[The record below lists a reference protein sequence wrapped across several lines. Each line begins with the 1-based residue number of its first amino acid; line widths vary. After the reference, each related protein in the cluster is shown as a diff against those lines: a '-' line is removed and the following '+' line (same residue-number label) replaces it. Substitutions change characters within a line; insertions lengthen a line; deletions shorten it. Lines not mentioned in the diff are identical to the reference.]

1 MSKCKICG
9 NKTISYSHPRFD
21 MIFHECKQCEFI
33 FKDQSNYLSLGDE
46 LKVYNNHQN
55 DESNIG
61 YINFLTNFIDAAIM
75 PYIQK
80 GDVLDFGSG
89 PNPVLAK
96 IMREQY
102 LFKVDIYDPFYSPE
116 KVYENKEYDLITSTE
131 VVEHL
136 SEPTNEIKMLVNHL
150 KPNGVISLMTL
161 FHPRDRNK
169 FFDWF
174 YIRDTTH
181 ISFYTPKTIDCIA
194 KQFNLKVIYTNEYRY
209 TVLRK
214 TA

>member
-1 MSKCKICG
+1 
-9 NKTISYSHPRFD
+9 
-21 MIFHECKQCEFI
+21 
-33 FKDQSNYLSLGDE
+33 
-46 LKVYNNHQN
+46 
-55 DESNIG
+55 
-61 YINFLTNFIDAAIM
+61 
-75 PYIQK
+75 
-80 GDVLDFGSG
+80 
-89 PNPVLAK
+89 K

-102 LFKVDIYDPFYSPE
+102 LFNVDIYDPFYSPK
-116 KVYENKEYDLITSTE
+116 KVYENKEYNLITSTE
-131 VVEHL
+131 VIEHL

-209 TVLRK
+209 IVLK
-214 TA
+214 KAT